1 MDYNQLNGL
10 SLAYLGDA
18 VFELSIREYLLNKGY
33 TKVNV
38 LNKRCVEYTSG
49 KNQALFIYFLINDK
63 ILTEN
68 EIQVYKRGRN
78 SHINSV
84 RKNIDIETYLSATG
98 FEALIGYLYL
108 SNKERLDE
116 IINLI
121 LKWKEDKDSER
132 H

>member
-1 MDYNQLNGL
+1 
-10 SLAYLGDA
+10 
-18 VFELSIREYLLNKGY
+18 
-33 TKVNV
+33 
-38 LNKRCVEYTSG
+38 
-49 KNQALFIYFLINDK
+49 
-63 ILTEN
+63 LTEN